1 MNILTKFPIGQY
13 VDGNSSWLR
22 IIDSRLKII
31 AVSIFLITPI
41 WAGPLWR
48 LSLVICLIFIT
59 FISLIPPRVWW
70 RSLLFLVGL
79 SLFIGL
85 LSLIAS
91 SDTQSL
97 DSSLRDPNELN
108 LMLESQKH
116 WNILEIPSKK
126 IGFIIFG
133 PFNLSRKAFELGIKT
148 STLIFTVIHSV
159 NLMLL
164 TTLQEDIVWALSW
177 FMKPLGK
184 VGLPIDKWLFQLLL
198 ALRFIPL
205 VQEELQNIIKSV
217 SVRSI
222 NLRSLGFKKSI
233 NVLLTMV
240 ERLFL
245 NIFLRIDQGADSLLS
260 KKEISIKTQRYRAF
274 DKKNS
279 LTYIFNSLSICFI
292 FIAIFLRKQY
302 GACLLYTSPSP

>member
-70 RSLLFLVGL
+70 RSLLFLLGL

-108 LMLESQKH
+108 LILESQEN

-126 IGFIIFG
+126 IGFITFG
-133 PFNLSRKAFELGIKT
+133 PHNLSRKAFELGIKT

-222 NLRSLGFKKSI
+222 NLRSLGLKKSI

-260 KKEISIKTQRYRAF
+260 KKKISIKTQRYRAF

-279 LTYIFNSLSICFI
+279 LTFIFNSLSICFI
-292 FIAIFLRKQY
+292 CIAIFLRKQY
-302 GACLLYTSPSP
+302 GAL

>member
-1 MNILTKFPIGQY
+1 MNILTKFSIGQY
-13 VDGNSSWLR
+13 VDGNRSWLR
-22 IIDSRLKII
+22 IVDSRLKII
-31 AVSIFLITPI
+31 AVLIFLITPI

-59 FISLIPPRVWW
+59 FISLLPSRVWW
-70 RSLLFLVGL
+70 RSLIFLLGL
-79 SLFIGL
+79 SLLIGF

-91 SDTQSL
+91 NDIQSL
-97 DSSLRDPNELN
+97 DSSLRNPTELN
-108 LMLESQKH
+108 LMLESQEK

-126 IGFIIFG
+126 IGFITLG
-133 PFNLSRKAFELGIKT
+133 AYNLSRKAFELGIKT

-177 FMKPLGK
+177 FMNPLRK

-217 SVRSI
+217 SVRAI

-233 NVLLTMV
+233 NILLTMV

-260 KKEISIKTQRYRAF
+260 KKNIYIKTNRYRAF
-274 DKKNS
+274 DKKNY
-279 LTYIFNSLSICFI
+279 LTFIFNSLSICFI

-302 GACLLYTSPSP
+302 GAL

>member
-1 MNILTKFPIGQY
+1 MNILTKFSIGQY
-13 VDGNSSWLR
+13 VDGNRSWLR

-31 AVSIFLITPI
+31 AVLIFLITPI

-59 FISLIPPRVWW
+59 FISLLPSRVWW
-70 RSLLFLVGL
+70 RSLIFLFGL
-79 SLFIGL
+79 SLLIGF

-91 SDTQSL
+91 NDIQSL
-97 DSSLRDPNELN
+97 DSSLRNPTELN
-108 LMLESQKH
+108 LMLESQEK

-126 IGFIIFG
+126 IGFITLG
-133 PFNLSRKAFELGIKT
+133 EYSLSKKSFELGIKT

-177 FMKPLGK
+177 FMNPLRK

-205 VQEELQNIIKSV
+205 VQEELQNLIKSV

-222 NLRSLGFKKSI
+222 NIRSLGFKKSI
-233 NVLLTMV
+233 NVLLTIV

-260 KKEISIKTQRYRAF
+260 KKNISIKTHRYKAF
-274 DKKNS
+274 DKKKYLS
-279 LTYIFNSLSICFI
+279 FIFNSLSICFI
-292 FIAIFLRKQY
+292 CMAIFLRKQY
-302 GACLLYTSPSP
+302 GAL

>member
-1 MNILTKFPIGQY
+1 MNILTKFSIGQY
-13 VDGNSSWLR
+13 VDGNRSWLR
-22 IIDSRLKII
+22 IIDSRLKVI
-31 AVSIFLITPI
+31 AVLIFLITPI

-48 LSLVICLIFIT
+48 LSLVICLILIT
-59 FISLIPPRVWW
+59 FVSLIPLRVWW
-70 RSLLFLVGL
+70 RSLVFLLGL
-79 SLFIGL
+79 SLLIGF

-91 SDTQSL
+91 SDIQSL
-97 DSSLRDPNELN
+97 DSSLRDPSELN
-108 LMLESQKH
+108 LILESQEN

-126 IGFIIFG
+126 IGFIILG
-133 PFNLSRKAFELGIKT
+133 PYNLSKKAFELGIKT

-177 FMKPLGK
+177 FMIPLRK
-184 VGLPIDKWLFQLLL
+184 VGLPVDKWLFQLLL

-217 SVRSI
+217 SVRAI

-233 NVLLTMV
+233 NILLTMV

-260 KKEISIKTQRYRAF
+260 KKNIYVKTNRYRAF
-274 DKKNS
+274 DKKNY
-279 LTYIFNSLSICFI
+279 LTFIFNSLSICFI
-292 FIAIFLRKQY
+292 FIAFFLRKQY
-302 GACLLYTSPSP
+302 GAL

>member
-1 MNILTKFPIGQY
+1 MNILTKFSIGQY
-13 VDGNSSWLR
+13 VDGNKSWLR

-31 AVSIFLITPI
+31 AVMIFLITPI
-41 WAGPLWR
+41 WAGPIWR
-48 LSLVICLIFIT
+48 TSLVVCLIVIT
-59 FISLIPPRVWW
+59 FISLLPSRVWW
-70 RSLLFLVGL
+70 RSLVFLLGL
-79 SLFIGL
+79 SLLVGV

-91 SDTQSL
+91 SDIQSFE
-97 DSSLRDPNELN
+97 SPIRDPNELN
-108 LMLESQKH
+108 LILESQVK
-116 WNILEIPSKK
+116 WNILEIPIKK
-126 IGFIIFG
+126 IGFLTFG
-133 PFNLSRKAFELGIKT
+133 PYHLSRKAFELGIKT

-177 FMKPLGK
+177 FMNPLRK

-205 VQEELQNIIKSV
+205 VQEEFQNILKSV

-222 NLRSLGFKKSI
+222 NLRTLGFKKSI
-233 NVLLTMV
+233 NVLLTMF

-260 KKEISIKTQRYRAF
+260 KKNILIKTDRF
-274 DKKNS
+274 KTFNKKNY
-279 LTYIFNSLSICFI
+279 LTFIFNSLSICFI
-292 FIAIFLRKQY
+292 SVAIFLRKQY
-302 GACLLYTSPSP
+302 GAL

>member
-1 MNILTKFPIGQY
+1 MNILTKFSIGQY
-13 VDGNSSWLR
+13 VDGNRSWLR
-22 IIDSRLKII
+22 IVDSRLKII
-31 AVSIFLITPI
+31 AVLIFLITPI

-59 FISLIPPRVWW
+59 FISLLPSRVWW
-70 RSLLFLVGL
+70 RSLILLLGL
-79 SLFIGL
+79 SLLIGF

-91 SDTQSL
+91 NDIQSL
-97 DSSLRDPNELN
+97 DSSLRNPTELN
-108 LMLESQKH
+108 LMLESQEK

-126 IGFIIFG
+126 IGFITLG
-133 PFNLSRKAFELGIKT
+133 EYSLSKKSFELGIKT

-177 FMKPLGK
+177 FMNPLRK

-222 NLRSLGFKKSI
+222 NIRSLGFKKSI
-233 NVLLTMV
+233 NVLLTIV

-260 KKEISIKTQRYRAF
+260 KKNISTKTHRYKAF
-274 DKKNS
+274 DKKKYLS
-279 LTYIFNSLSICFI
+279 FIFNSLSICFI
-292 FIAIFLRKQY
+292 CMAIFLRKQY
-302 GACLLYTSPSP
+302 GAL

>member
-70 RSLLFLVGL
+70 RSLLFLLGL

-91 SDTQSL
+91 SDAQSL

-108 LMLESQKH
+108 LILESQEN

-126 IGFIIFG
+126 IGFITFG
-133 PFNLSRKAFELGIKT
+133 PHNLSRKAFELGIKT

-279 LTYIFNSLSICFI
+279 LIFIFNSLSICFI
-292 FIAIFLRKQY
+292 CIAIFLRKQY
-302 GACLLYTSPSP
+302 GAL

>member
-1 MNILTKFPIGQY
+1 MNILTKFSIGQY
-13 VDGNSSWLR
+13 VDGNRSWLR

-31 AVSIFLITPI
+31 AVLIFLITPI

-48 LSLVICLIFIT
+48 LSLVICLILIT
-59 FISLIPPRVWW
+59 FVSLIPSRVWW
-70 RSLLFLVGL
+70 RSLVFLLGL
-79 SLFIGL
+79 SLLIGF

-91 SDTQSL
+91 SDIQSL

-108 LMLESQKH
+108 LIIGSQEK

-126 IGFIIFG
+126 IGFITLG

-177 FMKPLGK
+177 FMNPLRK
-184 VGLPIDKWLFQLLL
+184 VGLPIDKWLFQLQL

-233 NVLLTMV
+233 NVLLTII

-260 KKEISIKTQRYRAF
+260 KKNISIKTRRYRSF
-274 DKKNS
+274 DRKNS
-279 LTYIFNSLSICFI
+279 LTFIYNSLSICFI

-302 GACLLYTSPSP
+302 GAL

>member
-1 MNILTKFPIGQY
+1 MNILTKFSIGQY
-13 VDGNSSWLR
+13 VDGNKSWLR
-22 IIDSRLKII
+22 IVDSRLKII
-31 AVSIFLITPI
+31 AVLIFLITPI

-48 LSLVICLIFIT
+48 LSLVAFLITLT
-59 FISLIPPRVWW
+59 FVSLLPSRVWW
-70 RSLLFLVGL
+70 RSLVFLLGL
-79 SLFIGL
+79 SLFVGF
-85 LSLIAS
+85 LSLLAS
-91 SDTQSL
+91 SNIQSF
-97 DSSLRDPNELN
+97 DSPLRDPNELN
-108 LMLESQKH
+108 LILESQDN

-126 IGFIIFG
+126 IGFITLS
-133 PFNLSRKAFELGIKT
+133 PYNLSKKAFILGIKT

-177 FMKPLGK
+177 FLNPLRK
-184 VGLPIDKWLFQLLL
+184 IGLPIDKWLFQLLL

-205 VQEELQNIIKSV
+205 VQEEFQNILKSI

-233 NVLLTMV
+233 NVFLTIF

-260 KKEISIKTQRYRAF
+260 KKNILIKTSRFKTF
-274 DKKNS
+274 DKNNY
-279 LTYIFNSLSICFI
+279 LTFIFNSLSICFI
-292 FIAIFLRKQY
+292 FMAIFLRKQY
-302 GACLLYTSPSP
+302 GAL